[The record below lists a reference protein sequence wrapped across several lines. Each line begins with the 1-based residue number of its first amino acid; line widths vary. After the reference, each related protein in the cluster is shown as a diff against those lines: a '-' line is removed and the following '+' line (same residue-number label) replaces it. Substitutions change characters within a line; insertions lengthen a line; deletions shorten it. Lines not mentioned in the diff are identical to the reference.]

1 MTIEN
6 HHLHNEFPEFNDQI
20 RELKMNNRHFSKLF
34 DEYHHLD
41 RDVRRIED
49 AVEVSSDEH
58 LENLKLRRLHLKD
71 ELFTMLKQAKVQ

>member
-71 ELFTMLKQAKVQ
+71 ELFTMLKKAKIQ

>member
-71 ELFTMLKQAKVQ
+71 ELFTMLKQAKIQ